1 MKITPRNILRHEL
14 IGLKAEVIDAKNK
27 YLVGISGFILDETR
41 NMILIGEPDGKKRW
55 VIKEQVVLR
64 IYLPDGKKVRVEGKV
79 LVGRPEDRLK
89 KKIYYW

>member
-14 IGLKAEVIDAKNK
+14 IGLKAEIIDAKNK
-27 YLVGISGFILDETR
+27 CLVGISGLILDETR
-41 NMILIGEPDGKKRW
+41 NMILIGEPGGKKRW

-64 IYLPDGKKVRVEGKV
+64 IYLPDGKRVRVEGKV